1 MSRTAKRLL
10 AFACIAL
17 GISLAASIV
26 ASVRAAR
33 RARRSDPARLLA
45 VHAAIARTNEA
56 LLEALH
62 RCDPYAYAEHFT
74 GDALSMPGYGPI
86 VRGREAIAN
95 AMADTFTKIRFAEA
109 EMSTLDTRVHG
120 ETVLETGRYRY
131 VVAASATDERKT
143 LTGRYV
149 IVWKRVGNQWK
160 IALDAAQ
167 PGAVPD

>member
-10 AFACIAL
+10 TFACIVL
-17 GISLAASIV
+17 GISLAASIL

-33 RARRSDPARLLA
+33 RGRRSEPVGLLA
-45 VHAAIARTNEA
+45 VHAAIARANEA
-56 LLEALH
+56 VLDALH
-62 RCDPYAYAEHFT
+62 RCDPSAYAEHFT

-86 VRGREAIAN
+86 VRGREAIAI
-95 AMADTFTKIRFAEA
+95 AMADTFAKIRFAEA
-109 EMSTLDTRVHG
+109 QMSTLDTRIHG

-131 VVAASATDERKT
+131 VVVDLATDERKT

-149 IVWKRVGNQWK
+149 IVWKRVGNRWK